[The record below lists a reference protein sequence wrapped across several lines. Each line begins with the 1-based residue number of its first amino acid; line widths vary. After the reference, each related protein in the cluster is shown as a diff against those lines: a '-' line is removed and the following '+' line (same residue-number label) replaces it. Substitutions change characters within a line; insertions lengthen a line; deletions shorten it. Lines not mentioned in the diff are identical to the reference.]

1 MVKRDVTQ
9 PAIYAA
15 LLAMLLGY
23 RVVARLRQ
31 RQRHG
36 AAPLLSTP

>member
-15 LLAMLLGY
+15 ILAALLGY
-23 RVVARLRQ
+23 RLVARLRQ
-31 RQRHG
+31 RARVMV
-36 AAPLLSTP
+36 PRPS